1 MAYQVIPA
9 SNISQQNDIGFGV
22 SFTSTNPSSV
32 FKTLFTTNEQAKENL
47 KTLLL
52 TRKGERYMQLDFGTD
67 LLSIIFQPNLTN
79 VKAEIRELIRK
90 PINYWLPYISIE
102 SIDII
107 TNEDDPTMI
116 HNIKITLT
124 YSVDNLETDTIT
136 IFGNDNNVAI
146 S

>member
-1 MAYQVIPA
+1 MAYQIIPA
-9 SNISQQNDIGFGV
+9 SNILQENEIGFGV

-32 FKTLFTTNEQAKENL
+32 FQTLYTTNDQAKENL

-67 LLSIIFQPNLTN
+67 LLSAIFQPNLTSI
-79 VKAEIRELIRK
+79 KTEIQELIRN
-90 PINYWLPYISIE
+90 PINYWLPYINIE

-116 HNIKITLT
+116 HNIKITLN
-124 YSVDNLETDTIT
+124 YSVDNLETNTIT
-136 IFGNDNNVAI
+136 IFGNDNSVAI